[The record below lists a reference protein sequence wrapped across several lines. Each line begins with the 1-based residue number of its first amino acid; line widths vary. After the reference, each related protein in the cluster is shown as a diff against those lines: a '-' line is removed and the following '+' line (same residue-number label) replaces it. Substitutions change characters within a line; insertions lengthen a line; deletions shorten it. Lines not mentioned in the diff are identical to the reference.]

1 MPRMRDMKLLLL
13 SPTPISR
20 RVRYE
25 IARRIFSLEEGLRV
39 VSKYDNMVIPL
50 ESKMVSFRNL
60 EEMVRG
66 KEDSVLALITTLRYL
81 VDIVI

>member
-1 MPRMRDMKLLLL
+1 MKLLLL
-13 SPTPISR
+13 SPTTISR

-25 IARRIFSLEEGLRV
+25 IARRRFSLEEGLRV
-39 VSKYDNMVIPL
+39 VSKYDNMVIPS
-50 ESKMVSFRNL
+50 ESNMASFRNV

-66 KEDSVLALITTLRYL
+66 KEDSVLALITTLGYL